1 MDKIRTYSVNCLC
14 KGVDFKISGF
24 MRSVINCHCIQCSK
38 THGNF
43 ASYTSTFEKNIIYKT
58 KKTLKWYK
66 SSKLAKRGFCNKCG
80 ASIFFKSIGT
90 KNIHIA
96 AGMFNKPVKL
106 KTIMNIFIKGKLEY
120 YKLDHNIPKFKRYYK
135 EVK

>member
-1 MDKIRTYSVNCLC
+1 MDKIRTYNVNCLC

-43 ASYTSTFEKNIIYKT
+43 ASYTATLENNIIYKT

-80 ASIFFKSIGT
+80 ASIFFKRNNS
-90 KNIHIA
+90 KNISISAGLFKNPTNLSTKAHIYIS
-96 AGMFNKPVKL
+96 NKRDYY
-106 KTIMNIFIKGKLEY
+106 FIKDKL
-120 YKLDHNIPKFKRYYK
+120 PKFAKYTK
-135 EVK
+135 K